1 MNMKEL
7 LYGAAYYDEYMPYDR
22 LDKDVEMMKK
32 AGINTVRIAEST
44 WSTCEPQPGVFD
56 FSHVE
61 RVMDAME
68 EAGINV
74 IIGTPTY
81 AVPTWMVKAHP
92 DVLAET
98 VKGRGIYGARQIMDI
113 THPVYLFYA
122 ERVIRELMKRTAHRK
137 CVIGFQLDNETKYY
151 GTAGKN
157 VQEQFVKYIREK
169 FHDDLDALN
178 YEFGLDYWSNR
189 INAWEDFPDVRGTI
203 NGSLGAEFEKFQ
215 RTLVDK
221 FLSWQADIVN
231 EYRREDQF
239 VTHNLDFEWRGYSY
253 GIQPYVNHFHASQC
267 LTIAGTD
274 IYHPTQD
281 DLTGAEIAFGGD
293 LIRSLKQDNYLV
305 IETEA
310 QGFPGWTPY
319 KGQLRLQAYSHLASG
334 ANSVMYWH
342 WHSIHNSFETY
353 WKGLLSHDFQE
364 NATYREA
371 CTIGNE
377 FARLGKHLVNL
388 KKKNEVA
395 VLVSNEALTAL
406 NWFRI
411 QEQAP
416 GADAKSIYYNDVMR
430 WMYDTLY
437 HMNVECDFIWPESE
451 NLEQYKAIV
460 VPALY
465 AAPDELLI
473 RLKQYVENGGTLIA
487 SFKTAFANENVK
499 VSHQVQPHILSN
511 CFGVHYDQFT
521 FPKNVGL
528 TGEVIPEKPDQKG
541 NAHPAAKVFM
551 ELLVSEGAE
560 VLASYE
566 HYNWKDYAAIT
577 RNHYGKGQAVY
588 IGCMTDEETL
598 KSVYKAVL
606 PEAGVEIPEYHYP
619 IIVRKGLNDLG
630 KTVCYFLNYSGME
643 LEMPYDYKNGIE
655 LLENTAV
662 ENGTALQ
669 MPAWGVKIVEE
680 A

>member
-1 MNMKEL
+1 MKEL

-44 WSTCEPQPGVFD
+44 WSTCEPQPGEFD

-122 ERVIRELMKRTAHRK
+122 ERVIRELLKRTAHRK

-221 FLSWQADIVN
+221 FLGWQADIVN

-371 CTIGNE
+371 CIIGNE

-541 NAHPAAKVFM
+541 NAHPAANVFM